1 MTKVDFYTGLPN
13 KLHTVCQLSN
23 KAMQSG
29 IRTVISVPDETMLD
43 ALDKLLWRYPPVSF
57 TPHCRSD
64 DALAEQ
70 TPILLHHG
78 NDPLLGHHLLIS
90 LHPDPMPFFSR
101 FERVIELVGTDEED
115 INLGRL
121 RYKFYRDRGY
131 ELSNTDLSKGVSK

>member
-1 MTKVDFYTGLPN
+1 MTKVDFYTSLPN

-64 DALAEQ
+64 AALAGQ
-70 TPILLHHG
+70 TPVLLHCG
-78 NDPLLGHHLLIS
+78 DDPLPCHDLLMS
-90 LHPDPMPFFSR
+90 LHPEAVPFFSR
-101 FERVIELVGTDEED
+101 FERVIELVSTDEAD
-115 INLGRL
+115 IRLGRL

-131 ELSNTDLSKGVSK
+131 ELKTIDLSKVAK